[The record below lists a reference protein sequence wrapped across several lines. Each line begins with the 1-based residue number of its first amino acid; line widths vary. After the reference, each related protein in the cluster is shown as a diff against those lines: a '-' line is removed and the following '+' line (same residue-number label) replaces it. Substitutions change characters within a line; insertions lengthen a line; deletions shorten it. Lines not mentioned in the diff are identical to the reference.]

1 MTLSRFRALCLA
13 LPGATEQLQWDDD
26 AVFKVGGRMF
36 AVAGTRPGTHAHA
49 MVCSF
54 KCDDEGFAELVEREG
69 IVPAPYLARAK
80 WVALDRWDA
89 LSDREI
95 ADAVAGSYRL
105 VRARLPKAVQRAL
118 DG

>member
-1 MTLSRFRALCLA
+1 MTLGRFRAICLA

-36 AVAGTRPGTHAHA
+36 AVAGTRPGRHAQA
-49 MVCSF
+49 TVCSF
-54 KCDDEGFAELVEREG
+54 KCADERFAELVERQG

-95 ADAVAGSYRL
+95 TDAVAGSYRL
-105 VRARLPKAVQRAL
+105 VRARLPRAVQRAL